1 MTERSYSSRSEGPDP
16 TDLPDLVSGRLG
28 SPGLG
33 GPDDRSVNDSAAG
46 SPSWSEAGAAGA
58 TLRDVP
64 FVGQS
69 GFSDA
74 VAELQQRVAARLSA
88 DGARYAGLDPLGKR
102 LRTESLVVEELES
115 WVSHR
120 AQIGMT
126 VLSDA
131 DEDDLVASVI
141 AALGGYGPLEP
152 LLAREDVEDI
162 FFNGTHPTVLRVA
175 GGRKVL
181 GPPLASTDVQLQQM
195 LQMLAG
201 SGLDDSAGR
210 EFSTA
215 RPLLQLRLKS
225 VGLLG
230 ARMSAAMDVTPHPA
244 GTIRVHRHVET
255 SLEQVHR
262 LGMVDEASR
271 ELLAATVLAGGR
283 VLVSGATGVGKTV
296 LLRAMC
302 RAIPL
307 DKMIVTVEDDRE
319 LGLHVLPARDS
330 RGEVLYQPDG
340 SVQLL
345 RPAALV
351 RSYEAR
357 PANAEGRGRITMGDL
372 LRQSLRDSPDVI
384 VVGETRGEDGVY
396 LLDAASNGVS
406 GVMATIH
413 SVSARGVFDRLVQMV
428 RTANP
433 PLPADFALMASTS
446 LDLIVHVSRNRNH
459 ERFVSEIVQVHTG
472 QLDERGYPSTETLF
486 QPGAD
491 GRAVPTGRKP
501 DDELGER
508 LTDVGF
514 DMNWLSRGAST
525 WGDHASRRR
534 RGEDGTDDAVGWS

>member
-1 MTERSYSSRSEGPDP
+1 MSERTHSRGQDPAEVPDFGHP
-16 TDLPDLVSGRLG
+16 
-28 SPGLG
+28 
-33 GPDDRSVNDSAAG
+33 AAG
-46 SPSWSEAGAAGA
+46 RPSDTNRGLSWVAGTAAESRTAGE
-58 TLRDVP
+58 VP

-69 GFSDA
+69 GFTAA
-74 VAELQQRVAARLSA
+74 VTEVQQRVSARLSA

-102 LRTESLVVEELES
+102 LRTEALVTEELES

-120 AQIGMT
+120 AQIGLT
-126 VLSDA
+126 VLSDD
-131 DEDDLVASVI
+131 DEDTLVASVL

-152 LLAREDVEDI
+152 LLARDDIEDI
-162 FFNGTHPTVLRVA
+162 YFSGTAPTALRLA
-175 GGRKVL
+175 GGKKVL
-181 GPPLASTDVQLQQM
+181 GPPLASTDAELQQR
-195 LQMLAG
+195 LQMMAG

-215 RPLLQLRLKS
+215 RPLLQLRMKQ

-255 SLEQVHR
+255 SLPQVR
-262 LGMVDEASR
+262 QLGMVGQASE
-271 ELLAATVLAGGR
+271 ELLNAAVLSGSR

-296 LLRAMC
+296 LLRALC

-307 DKMIVTVEDDRE
+307 DNMIVTVEDDRE
-319 LGLHVLPARDS
+319 LGLHVIPFRDED
-330 RGEVLYQPDG
+330 GQVVYEPDG
-340 SVQLL
+340 SMRLL

-357 PANAEGRGRITMGDL
+357 PANAEGRGQISMGDL

-384 VVGETRGEDGVY
+384 IVGETRGEDGVY
-396 LLDAASNGVS
+396 LLDAASNGVA

-413 SVSARGVFDRLVQMV
+413 SISAKGVFDRLVQMV

-433 PLPADFALMASTS
+433 PLPADFALMAATS
-446 LDLIVHVSRNRNH
+446 LDLIVHVTRNRAH

-486 QPGAD
+486 QPGPD

-501 DDELGER
+501 DDELGQR
-508 LTDVGF
+508 LSDVGF
-514 DMNWLSRGAST
+514 DMNWLTRGAAT
-525 WGDHASRRR
+525 WGEPPNGPNDGRRWA
-534 RGEDGTDDAVGWS
+534 G

>member
-1 MTERSYSSRSEGPDP
+1 MTERIYSSRSGASDP
-16 TDLPDLVSGRLG
+16 ADLPDLPGL
-28 SPGLG
+28 PGLG
-33 GPDDRSVNDSAAG
+33 SRSG
-46 SPSWSEAGAAGA
+46 SPSWAPQPVLAA
-58 TLRDVP
+58 TS

-69 GFSDA
+69 GFADA
-74 VAELQQRVAARLSA
+74 VTELQQRVAARLSA
-88 DGARYAGLDPLGKR
+88 DGARYAGLDVLGKR
-102 LRTESLVVEELES
+102 LRNEGLVTEELES

-120 AQIGMT
+120 AQIGLP

-131 DEDDLVASVI
+131 DEDALVASVL

-152 LLAREDVEDI
+152 LLARDDIEDI
-162 FFNGTHPTVLRVA
+162 FFNGTHPTVLRLA
-175 GGRKVL
+175 GGDKVV
-181 GPPLASTDVQLQQM
+181 GPPLAATDVALQQM
-195 LQMLAG
+195 LQMMAG

-255 SLEQVHR
+255 SLAEVRQ
-262 LGMVDEASR
+262 LGTIDQALEA
-271 ELLAATVLAGGR
+271 LLTATVLAGGKIM
-283 VLVSGATGVGKTV
+283 VSGATGAGKTV
-296 LLRAMC
+296 LLRALC

-319 LGLHVLPARDS
+319 LGLHVLPARDEH
-330 RGEVLYQPDG
+330 GQIVCQPDG

-357 PANAEGRGRITMGDL
+357 PANAEGRGRISMGDL
-372 LRQSLRDSPDVI
+372 LKQSLRDSPDVI
-384 VVGETRGEDGVY
+384 VVGETRGDDGVH
-396 LLDAASNGVS
+396 LLDAASNGVA

-413 SVSARGVFDRLVQMV
+413 SVSAKGVFDRLVQMV
-428 RTANP
+428 RVADP

-446 LDLIVHVSRNRNH
+446 LDLIVHVSRDRDH
-459 ERFVSEIVQVHTG
+459 HRFVSEVVQVHTG
-472 QLDERGYPSTETLF
+472 QLDEAGYPSTERLF
-486 QPGAD
+486 EPGPD

-501 DDELGER
+501 DPELGQR
-508 LTDVGF
+508 LAGVGF
-514 DMNWLSRGAST
+514 DANWLTRGAST
-525 WGDHASRRR
+525 WDRLPSNPLPTREA
-534 RGEDGTDDAVGWS
+534 RGWGQ